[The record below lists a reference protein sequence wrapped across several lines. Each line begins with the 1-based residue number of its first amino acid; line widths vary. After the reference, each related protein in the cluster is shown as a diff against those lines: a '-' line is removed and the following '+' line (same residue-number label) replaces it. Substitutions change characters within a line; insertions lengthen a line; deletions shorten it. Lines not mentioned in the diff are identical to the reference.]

1 MSLENDQIIEN
12 WEFPWQIMEVLIDG
26 KSSIDLTQLNITS
39 EQEAHDFVLAY
50 GLNPDLEQD
59 QRFIHKTIV
68 EALSFVEKVLMP
80 KEWKSGRQA
89 PDEILECD
97 DVRQLLIWA
106 SLGAREMGEV
116 AYCPFGPAR
125 FLGLFILLRTYKAYT
140 HTLI

>member
-39 EQEAHDFVLAY
+39 GQGAHDFVLAY

-68 EALSFVEKVLMP
+68 YVLFVKFYTIIF
-80 KEWKSGRQA
+80 GA
-89 PDEILECD
+89 NDGLE
-97 DVRQLLIWA
+97 
-106 SLGAREMGEV
+106 
-116 AYCPFGPAR
+116 
-125 FLGLFILLRTYKAYT
+125 
-140 HTLI
+140 